1 MVVTAALAVGIST
14 AMADGIGSLPTVS
27 VGNHE
32 VHYYEV
38 KRGDNLY
45 SIAER
50 LPPLYRIEQPFGC
63 GRRETADAS
72 LLPETG

>member
-50 LPPLYRIEQPFGC
+50 LGVTRYYIVDRK
-63 GRRETADAS
+63 S
-72 LLPETG
+72 VV